1 MTSETDDT
9 REGKGR
15 VHPGP
20 SSSAE
25 IRSKRQPDRSAR
37 TRALLALGVLVTL
50 GATAASTV
58 FGTTAHQYSSPG
70 AMALVCALGAFAGV
84 AVVFGLPKERPGAV
98 REWLPAAIAGAGG
111 FALAPW
117 LVMANRY
124 TDAPPGSEVV
134 FLTTAAWG
142 ALLAVALAFGTR
154 QRISRAGGAVLA
166 LAGAAALVAN
176 WERPSSFSP
185 FVRFQR
191 EELLMLFA
199 GVLFTGLVLVLVRA
213 AARRTLPVTALVAA
227 VGGVGGG
234 VALAAAG
241 LATGSLARAD
251 FGVPGLAGYGIST
264 GLAVAGML
272 MLLRSQKA
280 EGIAVA
286 YLLVPAGISTII
298 MLEQATGPLG
308 PQPIVVGPALA
319 SIACGL
325 AGAWITAV
333 GGGSAVRVRRT
344 PVAVASAGA
353 GALAVAAALVA
364 LARPAMRAAV
374 EGLRAD
380 GAAFAA
386 AFDLMGYES
395 AGPWLALGVAIVA
408 FGMALEGAGWRRAWP
423 RTAAVALALAAWCTA
438 ARTPLR
444 TLTSFIPSDVQV
456 DYGSEYARITF
467 AGGVGLAAVVAL
479 GAAVVALVL
488 AMAHGPQVAE
498 AGDGVDD
505 QISRGGSS

>member
-20 SSSAE
+20 SPSAE
-25 IRSKRQPDRSAR
+25 IRSKRQPNGSAG

-70 AMALVCALGAFAGV
+70 AMALVFALGAFAGV
-84 AVVFGLPKERPGAV
+84 AVVFGLPKERPGAA
-98 REWLPAAIAGAGG
+98 RYWLPAALTGAAG

-142 ALLAVALAFGTR
+142 AMIAVALAFGSR
-154 QRISRAGGAVLA
+154 ERISRAGGAVLA

-191 EELLMLFA
+191 EESLMLLA
-199 GVLFTGLVLVLVRA
+199 GLLFTALVLVLARA
-213 AARRTLPVTALVAA
+213 ATRRALPVTALVAA
-227 VGGVGGG
+227 LGGVGGG

-241 LATGSLARAD
+241 LASGSLTRAD
-251 FGVPGLAGYGIST
+251 FGVPGLAGYGISVA
-264 GLAVAGML
+264 LSVAGML
-272 MLLRSQKA
+272 MLLRSHKA

-319 SIACGL
+319 SIACVL
-325 AGAWITAV
+325 AGAWITAN
-333 GGGSAVRVRRT
+333 GSASPAPVRRT
-344 PVAVASAGA
+344 PRSIAAAGA
-353 GALAVAAALVA
+353 GALAVGAALVA
-364 LARPAMRAAV
+364 LATPAMRAAV

-380 GAAFAA
+380 GSAFAA

-395 AGPWLALGVAIVA
+395 AGPWLALGVAVVA
-408 FGMALEGAGWRRAWP
+408 FGMALESAGWRRAWP
-423 RTAAVALALAAWCTA
+423 RAAAVALALAAWYTA

-467 AGGVGLAAVVAL
+467 AGGVGLAAVAAL
-479 GAAVVALVL
+479 GAAAVALVL
-488 AMAHGPQVAE
+488 AMVDSPPVAE
-498 AGDGVDD
+498 AGDGADD
-505 QISRGGSS
+505 EISRGGSS